1 MDKDVVPSFKMPS
14 TDSNI
19 SNTYFM
25 NIEQP
30 PGENA
35 FFYKIMEILW
45 HIYYFVVCIC
55 IFFSKV
61 SLLNLQNH
69 SRSVGAP

>member
-35 FFYKIMEILW
+35 FFFIKSWKFCGIFTIL
-45 HIYYFVVCIC
+45 
-55 IFFSKV
+55 
-61 SLLNLQNH
+61 
-69 SRSVGAP
+69 